1 MKKFLIK
8 FLILLLIVITPIAG
22 FFIYGECI
30 QEDVYQDTYYAEL
43 KDKVDRLSSRENKKI
58 VFIGGSS
65 LIFGLRS
72 EEIEK
77 ATGYDVVDFGLYA
90 SLGTPLMMKIAE
102 DYIKE
107 GDIVVLAP
115 EINADTY
122 KNYVAYDVALKC
134 FENADY
140 KVGDFSIDENAKF
153 FFNYFRYV
161 IEKGN
166 ASIELQAPY
175 DKASFNEYCDI
186 DNEIVA
192 NNIVEGYYDPSQMIT
207 PSKDIVDE
215 SFVDYVNEYYESITK
230 KGAKMFF
237 SFSPTNYLAYN
248 GENIEQF
255 NAFLS
260 ESLKVPLLGS
270 VSDFVY
276 HQYYFYDTNFHLNKA
291 GSYLHSKNLSNL
303 LRKEL
308 NIENEY
314 EIEVPNIPQPMYY
327 DSDEIVTIDDM
338 QFRQVFSVGK
348 YSYRLVGLSDSKKD
362 ITEFRVPSSV
372 NGVPVTS
379 MNCPFNNMPNLR
391 KVIIPKEVT
400 TIQNKICSNC
410 PNLIG
415 VYLEHQNPPSVPAMG
430 MLDGASPDALIYVL
444 KQYAK
449 NYTSGYTWLEYRDL
463 IKTYE
468 N

>member
-8 FLILLLIVITPIAG
+8 FLILLLIVITPLAG

-30 QEDVYQDTYYAEL
+30 QEDLYQDTYYAEL

-90 SLGTPLMMKIAE
+90 SLGTPLMMRLAE

-107 GDIVVLAP
+107 GDVVVLAP
-115 EINADTY
+115 EINKDTY
-122 KNYVAYDVALKC
+122 KNYIAYDVALKC

-140 KVGDFSIDENAKF
+140 KVSDFSLDDNMKF
-153 FFNYFRYV
+153 FFNYFKYV
-161 IEKGN
+161 IDKGD
-166 ASIELQAPY
+166 ASITLQAPY

-186 DNEIVA
+186 DNEIVS
-192 NNIVEGYYDPSQMIT
+192 NNVVEGYYDPSQMIA
-207 PSKDIVDE
+207 PSKDIIDE
-215 SFVDYVNEYYESITK
+215 SFVDYVNDYYDSISK

-237 SFSPTNYLAYN
+237 SFSPTNYLSFDNKNVDSFMTYLN
-248 GENIEQF
+248 EH
-255 NAFLS
+255 
-260 ESLKVPLLGS
+260 LKAPILGL
-270 VSDFVY
+270 VNDFVY
-276 HQYYFYDTNFHLNKA
+276 HQYYFYDTNFHLNKP

-314 EIEVPNIPQPMYY
+314 EIDVPNIPQPMYY

-338 QFRQVFSVGK
+338 EFRQVFTVGK
-348 YSYRLVGLSDSKKD
+348 YSYRLVGLKDSKKNL
-362 ITEFRVPSSV
+362 TEFKVPSSI

-379 MNCPFNNMPNLR
+379 INCPFKDMPNLR
-391 KVIIPKEVT
+391 KVFIPKEVT
-400 TIQNKICSNC
+400 TIQNTLCENC

-415 VYLEHQNPPSVPAMG
+415 VYLEHQNPPQVPATG
-430 MLDGASPDALIYVL
+430 LLDGASKDAYIYVL
-444 KQYAK
+444 KEYSK
-449 NYTSGYTWLEYRDL
+449 NFTSGYTWMEYRDI

-468 N
+468 I